1 MPMIER
7 ARARMDSAHAA
18 QRCREAVET
27 LLNVGGT
34 GSFAQV
40 NPLQRIWRDLETSSR
55 HAFVNVNINQEIYG
69 RALLEIEEQVSPFV

>member
-1 MPMIER
+1 MWE
-7 ARARMDSAHAA
+7 ARA
-18 QRCREAVET
+18 
-27 LLNVGGT
+27 
-34 GSFAQV
+34 SFAQV